1 MWELIMKRFL
11 FVIVLCVLVA
21 TTGFAATVEKKSLA
35 PSEVRSIA
43 REAYTYGFPLVE
55 GYKTLY
61 KQALDKGGSDFKAPI
76 NQVGHARGVATPD
89 DKQFV
94 TPNTDTP
101 YSFLWADLR
110 AEPIVITMPKIEKTR
125 YYTGQMIDL
134 YTHNFAYLGSRSFG
148 NDGGNFLVVGPSW
161 KGEKPAGIRAVIPC
175 ETQLFYVLFRTQL
188 FNPADISKVKAIQKG
203 IKAQPLSKFL
213 GKAAP
218 KSAPVVNWPKP
229 KEGMTET
236 PAMFSYLNFLLQF
249 TPMHDSEKLLMVRL
263 AKLGI
268 GPGLKFD
275 FEALSPEV
283 QKTVKS
289 GIEDVWQQDFADGMM
304 LTNSGQ
310 LGSANF
316 FGTREFLKNNY
327 MYRFLGAKLGL
338 YGNSLEEAIYP
349 PYFVD
354 AEGQQPDAA
363 KNRYVLRFEK
373 GQLPPSNAFWSITMY
388 DGKSQLLVANPLKRY
403 LLNSTMLDSFT
414 FGDDGSLTL
423 YVQKNSPGTDKK
435 ANWLPAPGGPFYC
448 IMRVYMPKPEALNG
462 TWKAPLMKKTN

>member
-1 MWELIMKRFL
+1 MLNKIFL
-11 FVIVLCVLVA
+11 TTSLLLCFA
-21 TTGFAATVEKKSLA
+21 TTGFAATVEQQNLT
-35 PSEVRSIA
+35 PSEARFIA

-61 KQALDKGGSDFKAPI
+61 KQALDKTGSDFKAPI

-89 DKQFV
+89 DEWVV

-110 AEPIVITMPKIEKTR
+110 AEPIVITMPKVEKER

-134 YTHNFAYLGSRSFG
+134 YTHNFAYLGSRAFG
-148 NDGGNFLVVGPSW
+148 NDGGNFLVVGPGW
-161 KGEKPAGIRAVIPC
+161 QGEKPAGVRAVIPC
-175 ETQLFYVLFRTQL
+175 ETELFYVLFRTQL
-188 FNPADISKVKAIQKG
+188 FNPADLIKVTAIQNG

-213 GKAAP
+213 GKPAP
-218 KSAPVVNWPKP
+218 KSAPAINWPKP
-229 KEGMTET
+229 EEEMAET

-249 TPMHDSEKLLMVRL
+249 TPMHDSEKLLMVRF

-275 FEALSPEV
+275 FTGLAPEV
-283 QKTVKS
+283 QKAVKN
-289 GIEDVWQQDFADGMM
+289 GIEDVWKQDFADGMM

-349 PYFVD
+349 TYFVD

-388 DGKSQLLVANPLKRY
+388 DGKSQLLVANPLERY

-414 FGDDGSLTL
+414 FGEDGSLTL
-423 YVQKNSPGTDKK
+423 YVQKDSPGMTKEP
-435 ANWLPAPGGPFYC
+435 NWLPASDGQFYC
-448 IMRVYMPKPEALNG
+448 IMRIYMPKPEALNG
-462 TWKAPLMKKTN
+462 SWKAPLMEKVN